1 MARNGG
7 RNENYDFGFD
17 NFKKTTQQ
25 SSKQWK
31 AYNAVSRYEIEPKL
45 VDWYYPTE
53 NYLESRAERFISG
66 PASTKNNKV
75 LDFDI
80 NTPRHRIDDHAIAI
94 SNAALLD
101 KLFPVIFP
109 PESYFEPGE
118 LDVINGYQNPL
129 KASCRQN
136 IGLFLTLAYKKTF

>member
-1 MARNGG
+1 M
-7 RNENYDFGFD
+7 
-17 NFKKTTQQ
+17 
-25 SSKQWK
+25 
-31 AYNAVSRYEIEPKL
+31 
-45 VDWYYPTE
+45 
-53 NYLESRAERFISG
+53 
-66 PASTKNNKV
+66 

-101 KLFPVIFP
+101 KLFPEIFP